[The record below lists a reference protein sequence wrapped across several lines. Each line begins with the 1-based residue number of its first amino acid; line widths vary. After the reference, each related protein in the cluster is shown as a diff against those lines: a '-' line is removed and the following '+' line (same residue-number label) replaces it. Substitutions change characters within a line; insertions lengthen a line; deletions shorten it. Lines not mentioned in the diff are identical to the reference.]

1 MIKKIGATDIYRL
14 TKRKGLGGPKYPAQ
28 QKKVKEETT
37 LFSSLIDKNGLT
49 GTQKKDVKNS
59 GAREILKSIK
69 PSNVD
74 EYEQVVKDRTLP
86 KYDPELDTT
95 TRKDIDVGQGVG
107 SLFDRSYN
115 NRKVSKG
122 SGINTT
128 GFFKKTD

>member
-1 MIKKIGATDIYRL
+1 MITNTSWRIKKMIKKYNPHDRSTWPSNPD
-14 TKRKGLGGPKYPAQ
+14 
-28 QKKVKEETT
+28 QKKKAMEEPFGDA
-37 LFSSLIDKNGLT
+37 LRRVRS
-49 GTQKKDVKNS
+49 KKDVKNS

-69 PSNVD
+69 PSNID
-74 EYEQVVKDRTLP
+74 EYEKVVKDRTLP

-95 TRKDIDVGQGVG
+95 TRKEIDVGQGVG